1 MHIKPEYSPLKNG
14 INDKES
20 VFCTVVVSLLQLLVN
35 QLVHR
40 HPGMQLLC
48 PARNPNVLC
57 LNRHLSCF
65 DIEKYVLCTRNGEV
79 KEKLAF

>member
-14 INDKES
+14 INGKES
-20 VFCTVVVSLLQLLVN
+20 VFCTVVVSRLKLSVSQLD
-35 QLVHR
+35 HR

-48 PARNPNVLC
+48 PAHNPNVLC

-65 DIEKYVLCTRNGEV
+65 DIEKCVLCTRNGG
-79 KEKLAF
+79 